1 MKLKRWLSAMLAAQF
16 LLGNALI
23 WGEGTANASLVTGG
37 NTGSTHF
44 TAESSRSNEKNESF
58 QRTASVQ
65 SSPPE
70 TINETET
77 RTVLPKPKVTVTSTD
92 NSITITWDEVPG
104 AVNYGLLIN
113 RDSRGFIPER
123 SYTITRATPGYTYRI
138 SVFGYDGTNYGE
150 QELLFVRLKEPE
162 PVYDDAGRIDFTGK
176 LSGQL
181 DQVIQE
187 GFTFVNWGLV
197 NASSMSLFYKF
208 NGIEQAEVYV
218 NDVKSTELKNNT
230 SSSARISGLK
240 PGEKNIIRLA
250 WASHANPTQTD
261 SLEFIVTPPAVDAY
275 TLGDSKAA
283 FGSVVD
289 LKQFGKWYL
298 VDNQTLISQ
307 NTVSKYI
314 DIQGETAVWR
324 VESYSNINPDSL
336 GYEMVKMRADKLTP
350 FHLLSWT
357 ANAYDNGEYN
367 YSFSSPMGIVTKD
380 DMEKYTGIVLSDP
393 KDANRMVSS
402 LALADPSTYE
412 SAFGKSGNQGVAFSE
427 TASDPL
433 TFPGGHMSN
442 VAAGTLQNFKY
453 KAILKYN
460 GEYKGQGT
468 DEDPYV
474 IPTLANGEPV
484 PPKVVLEKP
493 GYFEAKVVG
502 NDLYL
507 AWKSVEG
514 AEEYVL
520 KRDAEIIYEGPLL
533 EFLDVGVNINS
544 GHKYTIVARKGDV
557 YGEEKEHK
565 VANTIH
571 LSYPADFQ
579 VEALDSTK
587 VRLSWRAVDQAEEY
601 VITRNDLP
609 LAVIKS
615 TTYEDVN
622 LTPDSTYT
630 YKVIAKNG
638 NNESP
643 PAVQKVKMPKV
654 TEDVAPKGQIKLRVN
669 RIYDDKIDLQWNMV
683 EGATQYEV
691 YQDRV
696 NKVWSGHSNTM
707 IAYTLQ
713 PGRTYTYHIVASNK
727 YGKIESGILEVQ
739 TAGVPV
745 PMNVSPVNAPNATIA
760 FDYQPIEG
768 AIHYVE
774 RNPQT
779 KYVPLGNGVYR
790 KTYLNTATGETRD
803 EGMVTAVNGR
813 LQFSETGVEP
823 NKYYE
828 YNIIAV
834 RVKPDGSEEVIGKQT
849 VAVTTPP
856 DGRGATVYGNNYD
869 VPPYYN
875 PYYNPYAYPYP
886 YQVPYS
892 NSSTTSGKSESVTID
907 TQILPSNKGNQGPDV
922 GFADIATSY
931 AKDAILELA
940 QKGIVKGYSD
950 GTFGANEKV
959 TRAEFAIFLTRALEY
974 NTNVP
979 YINEFTDVQTNSWY
993 YNEIMPSLQHGILK
1007 GFSDGTL
1014 RPNANVTR
1022 EQASSMIENVM
1033 KKQGYVLSSFI
1044 LYEDNAMFSNW
1055 ARNSIHLVTQES
1067 VMKGYPDRKFMPK
1080 KQLTRQEA
1088 AMIIY
1093 NLMKKIR

>member
-1 MKLKRWLSAMLAAQF
+1 MKLKRLLSVMLAAQF
-16 LLGNALI
+16 LLGNVLI
-23 WGEGTANASLVTGG
+23 WGEGTANANLATGT
-37 NTGSTHF
+37 NTNSSHF
-44 TAESSRSNEKNESF
+44 NAETSRSSEKNESI
-58 QRTASVQ
+58 QNATSVL
-65 SSPPE
+65 SSSPE
-70 TINETET
+70 TISDMET

-104 AVNYGLLIN
+104 AVDYGLLVN
-113 RDSRGFIPER
+113 RDSKGFGSDR
-123 SYTITRATPGYTYRI
+123 TYTIIRATPGYTYRVE
-138 SVFGYDGTNYGE
+138 VFGYDGKNYGE
-150 QELLFVRLKEPE
+150 SELLFLRLKEPE
-162 PVYDDAGRIDFTGK
+162 PVYDYVGRLDFTGK

-181 DQVIQE
+181 DQVIKE
-187 GFTFVNWGLV
+187 GFTYVNWGLV
-197 NASSMSLFYKF
+197 NANSMSLFYKLS
-208 NGIEQAEVYV
+208 GIEQAEVYV
-218 NDVKSTELKNNT
+218 NDVKSTELQGKT

-240 PGEKNIIRLA
+240 PGEKNIIRLT
-250 WASHANPTQTD
+250 WAGQANPAQTE

-298 VDNQTLISQ
+298 VDDQTLISQ

-314 DIQGETAVWR
+314 DIQGETARWKVS
-324 VESYSNINPDSL
+324 SYSNTITDSL
-336 GYEMVKMRADKLTP
+336 GYEMVKVNEDKHSP
-350 FHLLSWT
+350 FQTKWWT
-357 ANAYDNGEYN
+357 ITAYDTGEYN
-367 YSFSSPMGIVTKD
+367 YGHSSPMGIVTKD

-393 KDANRMVSS
+393 NDTNRMVSS
-402 LALADPSTYE
+402 LALADPSTYQ
-412 SAFGKSGNQGVAFSE
+412 SAFGKSGNQGVVFTE

-433 TFPGGHMSN
+433 TFPEGHMSN

-453 KAILKYN
+453 KAILEYN

-484 PPKVVLEKP
+484 PPKVVLGKP
-493 GYFEAKVVG
+493 GYFEAREIG

-507 AWKSVEG
+507 VWKSVEG
-514 AEEYVL
+514 AEAYVL
-520 KRDAEIIYEGPLL
+520 KRDGEIIYEGPLL

-544 GHKYTIVARKGDV
+544 GHTYKIVARKGDV
-557 YGEEKEHK
+557 YGEEKVHK
-565 VANTIH
+565 VANTIY
-571 LSYPADFQ
+571 LPYPPDFQ
-579 VEALDSTK
+579 AEALDSTK
-587 VRLSWRAVDQAEEY
+587 VRLSWRAVDKAEEY

-609 LAVIKS
+609 LAVTKS
-615 TTYEDVN
+615 TSYEDVN
-622 LTPDSTYT
+622 LTPDNAYT
-630 YKVIAKNG
+630 YKVLAKSG
-638 NNESP
+638 NNESS

-654 TEDVAPKGQIKLRVN
+654 TEDVAPKGQIKLKVN
-669 RIYDDKIDLQWNMV
+669 RIYDDRIDLQWNMV

-707 IAYTLQ
+707 MAYTLQ

-727 YGKIESGILEVQ
+727 YGRIESGILEVQ
-739 TAGVPV
+739 TAGLPV
-745 PMNVSPVNAPNATIA
+745 PMNVSPVNAPDATIA

-790 KTYLNTATGETRD
+790 KTYLNTATGEARD

-813 LQFSETGVEP
+813 LQFSETGVET

-834 RVKPDGSEEVIGKQT
+834 HVKSDGSEEVIGKQT

-856 DGRGATVYGNNYD
+856 DGRGATVYANNYD

-875 PYYNPYAYPYP
+875 PYYNPYAYPA
-886 YQVPYS
+886 PYS
-892 NSSTTSGKSESVTID
+892 SQSTASVKSESVTVD
-907 TQILPSNKGNQGPDV
+907 TQIVPSNKGNQPANV
-922 GFADIATSY
+922 GFTDIATSY
-931 AKDAILELA
+931 GREAILELA
-940 QKGIVKGYSD
+940 QEGIVKGYSD
-950 GTFGANEKV
+950 GTFGANQKV
-959 TRAEFAIFLTRALEY
+959 TRAEFAIFLQRALGY
-974 NTNVP
+974 NAITP
-979 YINEFTDVQTNSWY
+979 YNNEFTDVQRESWY
-993 YNEIMPSLQHGILK
+993 YNEIIPSLQHGILK

-1014 RPNANVTR
+1014 RPDANVTR

-1033 KKQGYVLSSFI
+1033 KKQGYVLSSFTM
-1044 LYEDNAMFSNW
+1044 YEDNAMISSW
-1055 ARNSIHLVTQES
+1055 ARNGINLVTQES
-1067 VMKGYPDRKFMPK
+1067 VMKGYPGQKFMPK

-1088 AMIIY
+1088 AVIIH
-1093 NLMKKIR
+1093 NLLKKTS